1 MGESEILEPL
11 TVHKALWGWMYG
23 EVVQKPARHI
33 GPYKEG
39 EKQTKH
45 YPFEPQVHREPSIAT
60 VRFFSLQLNT
70 QTSRLGSQFLVKA
83 SHHLSRDPRFC

>member
-11 TVHKALWGWMYG
+11 RVHKALWGWMYG
-23 EVVQKPARHI
+23 KAVQKPARHI

-45 YPFEPQVHREPSIAT
+45 YPFEPQVHREPRIAT
-60 VRFFSLQLNT
+60 VSFFSLQTEHTNIKVGVT
-70 QTSRLGSQFLVKA
+70 VLG
-83 SHHLSRDPRFC
+83 